1 MSRLNKLFF
10 KYLVYCPVLLIRR
23 EWIFGYLSRLK
34 KSQYYSK
41 NELNQIQLNKLN
53 KLLKHARETVPYYK
67 DLPVDELESLED
79 LKNIPFLEKSEL
91 RDSAHQL
98 HSTRVGLRP
107 RPKTTGGSTG
117 AAVTLRKSA
126 DGMAQ
131 ELAATWRGYSWA
143 GIDIGDKQARFWG
156 VPHGKKDKLR
166 ARIID
171 FVSNRKRVSAF
182 AFSELDLKIYNDDLG
197 RFGPKYFYGYVS
209 MIRQFSEYIE
219 NNNLTKILKPT
230 AIITTAEVLSE
241 SDRAVIERVFG
252 CKVFNEYGCGEVGTI
267 AHECKFGNLH
277 VNSENVIVEIVDD
290 HGDGV
295 AIGEVGEIVVTD
307 LVNYSMPLIRYK
319 IKDFGAFGSD
329 CCECGVG
336 LPIIK
341 EIFGREYDYLVN
353 DIGEK
358 FHGEFFL
365 YIVEELARSGV
376 ILDGVQFLQDEKL
389 NIVVNIVSDV
399 NFNYEEFFSQR
410 IKALMGA
417 EINVSVLRVS
427 NITRESS
434 GKLRVVKR
442 LGLKG
447 R

>member
-1 MSRLNKLFF
+1 
-10 KYLVYCPVLLIRR
+10 
-23 EWIFGYLSRLK
+23 
-34 KSQYYSK
+34 
-41 NELNQIQLNKLN
+41 
-53 KLLKHARETVPYYK
+53 
-67 DLPVDELESLED
+67 
-79 LKNIPFLEKSEL
+79 LEKSEL

>member
-1 MSRLNKLFF
+1 MG
-10 KYLVYCPVLLIRR
+10 V
-23 EWIFGYLSRLK
+23 
-34 KSQYYSK
+34 
-41 NELNQIQLNKLN
+41 
-53 KLLKHARETVPYYK
+53 
-67 DLPVDELESLED
+67 
-79 LKNIPFLEKSEL
+79 
-91 RDSAHQL
+91 
-98 HSTRVGLRP
+98 
-107 RPKTTGGSTG
+107 
-117 AAVTLRKSA
+117 
-126 DGMAQ
+126 
-131 ELAATWRGYSWA
+131 
-143 GIDIGDKQARFWG
+143 RF
-156 VPHGKKDKLR
+156 
-166 ARIID
+166 
-171 FVSNRKRVSAF
+171 
-182 AFSELDLKIYNDDLG
+182 
-197 RFGPKYFYGYVS
+197 
-209 MIRQFSEYIE
+209 
-219 NNNLTKILKPT
+219 
-230 AIITTAEVLSE
+230 
-241 SDRAVIERVFG
+241 
-252 CKVFNEYGCGEVGTI
+252 FNEYGCGEVGTI

-290 HGDGV
+290 HGEDV

-365 YIVEELARSGV
+365 YIVEELARGGV
-376 ILDGVQFLQDEKL
+376 VLDGVQFLQDEKL

-399 NFNYEEFFSQR
+399 NFNYEDFFSQR
-410 IKALMGA
+410 IKALMGG

-442 LGLKG
+442 LGLQG